1 MNVTKNISKH
11 FILVFAIAML
21 FLIAPTSV
29 EAAASLSLPTSVTA
43 VVQNGSES
51 HFVTELSNVPS
62 SYSITNGTYLG
73 WCIDASIIMTRNET
87 FEAVLYSSL
96 NPPSGNYST
105 ARWDMVN
112 YILNHKQGNADDT
125 QQAIWY
131 FINNT
136 TNFNQT
142 LTANANA
149 TINDALANGTGFQPA
164 QGQIVAAIVFPQVIL
179 PGSGPFQDS
188 IIEIQTPQ
196 ALAANVTVSSN
207 AQLIGTNSYHMD
219 SGTTATF
226 TANVVG
232 GTQPYGYVWYVN
244 GTSSGS
250 AQSMNFTAPQTGTYS
265 IYVNVTDSSYP
276 TLQATPATVTVTV
289 PEYSFLAILLL
300 GALMPIAI
308 IIRRKKSKN

>member
-1 MNVTKNISKH
+1 MNLTKNISKH
-11 FILVFAIAML
+11 LILIFAIAMI

-43 VVQNGSES
+43 IVQDGSES

-62 SYSITNGTYLG
+62 NYSISNGTYLG
-73 WCIDASIIMTRNET
+73 WCIDAHVVMTRNET
-87 FEAVLYSSL
+87 FEAILYSSL
-96 NPPSGNYST
+96 NPPSGNWST

-112 YILNHKQGNADDT
+112 YILNHKQGDANDI
-125 QQAIWY
+125 QQAIWF

-142 LTANANA
+142 LTADANA

-164 QGQIVAAIVFPQVIL
+164 QGQIVAAIVFPQIIL

-196 ALAANVTVSSN
+196 ALTANVTVSG

-219 SGTTATF
+219 SGATATF

-265 IYVNVTDSSYP
+265 IYANVTDSSNP
-276 TLQATPATVTVTV
+276 TLQATSATVTVTV
-289 PEYSFLAILLL
+289 PEYSLLAILLL

-308 IIRRKKSKN
+308 IIRRRKSKN